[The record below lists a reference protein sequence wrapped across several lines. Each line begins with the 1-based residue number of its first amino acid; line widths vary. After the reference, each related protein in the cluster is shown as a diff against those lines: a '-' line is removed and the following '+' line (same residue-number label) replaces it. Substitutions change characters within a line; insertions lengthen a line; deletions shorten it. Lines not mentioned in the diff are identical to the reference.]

1 VPKIFFAIFRLEE
14 NPDLMSLHIGDR
26 VIDIN
31 GHSIDNSQSITD
43 LQKLIDETRS
53 VLQLTLEHEPNT
65 IARKNP
71 VSGELEFLMAPNVS
85 RNPSSSTISP
95 TSDSISLPP
104 IPKLDK
110 ARIAMRM
117 DEGYMSGTPK
127 KSNKLSR
134 NQKYFIICL
143 FLFESIKLETFL
155 ALLNASNPNLTAS
168 NHQTL

>member
-1 VPKIFFAIFRLEE
+1 MYRLDEH
-14 NPDLMSLHIGDR
+14 PDLMSLHIGDR

-31 GHSIDNSQSITD
+31 GHSIDEKQKLSDI
-43 LQKLIDETRS
+43 QKLIDETDR

-71 VSGELEFLMAPNVS
+71 ISGELEFLMTENVS
-85 RNPSSSTISP
+85 RNPSSSTISQI
-95 TSDSISLPP
+95 SADSVLLPP

-127 KSNKLSR
+127 KSNKLLR
-134 NQKYFIICL
+134 NQKYSLKI
-143 FLFESIKLETFL
+143 
-155 ALLNASNPNLTAS
+155 LLKSFHKIN
-168 NHQTL
+168 